1 MNIIKESLIFMKRNI
16 FYSISICM
24 VLFLVLLG
32 ELLSFALM
40 QEVKNG
46 EQEAYNYNGFA
57 LYIEAVD
64 GQISNEDYMFF
75 DQIEH
80 VTGIGGHFREI
91 TVTPIDTNN
100 VKEHTGADVP
110 EENTVDAD
118 NMVIVAMMDLKNY
131 DIFRREKKIT
141 VIEGEFPDKDGIMI
155 ESRYAELNHIS
166 VGDFVNYT
174 ALDKQ
179 ISLKVEGIYFVDSEF
194 KILETNDVSDSVYIY
209 SPYNVIYMEY
219 EYALEVFDWI
229 EDDRGYGCNIFID
242 KPENV
247 ETVKT
252 IIEKYKGNKVNIY
265 DNTTQYMENEC
276 VVINSLSNISRM
288 LQISILITG
297 TIIMLIVISFIY
309 EKLRHDTAIYLVLGE
324 KRIYVL
330 LRNLIVFVLYGV
342 LSFALLW
349 TITFCAQDI
358 IIYAINKMMYSYASV
373 NNNSFNTR
381 FIIPNIGNGFY
392 LELDKT
398 CIFNVLNLHK
408 VILILV
414 NGICIS
420 FVLPAF
426 STINGDPKELM
437 K

>member
-16 FYSISICM
+16 IFSVSVCV
-24 VLFLVLLG
+24 VLFFVLLG
-32 ELLSFALM
+32 ELISFALM

-64 GQISNEDYMFF
+64 GKISNEDYLFF

-110 EENTVDAD
+110 KENTIDAD
-118 NMVIVAMMDLKNY
+118 NMVIVAMMDLENY

-166 VGDFVNYT
+166 VGDFVNYI
-174 ALDKQ
+174 AFDKQ

-194 KILETNDVSDSVYIY
+194 EILETNDVSDSVYIY

-219 EYALEVFDWI
+219 EYALQLFDWI
-229 EDDRGYGCNIFID
+229 EDGRGSGCNIYID

-247 ETVKT
+247 EIVKNV
-252 IIEKYKGNKVNIY
+252 IEKYKGDKVNIY

-276 VVINSLSNISRM
+276 VVIKSLSNISRM

-297 TIIMLIVISFIY
+297 TIIILIVISFVY
-309 EKLRHDTAIYLVLGE
+309 EKLRHDTAIYLLLGE

-330 LRNLIVFVLYGV
+330 LRNLIIFVFYSV

-349 TITFCAQDI
+349 IVTFCVQDVI
-358 IIYAINKMMYSYASV
+358 INAVNKMMYSYASV
-373 NNNSFNTR
+373 NNNSFNTM
-381 FIIPNIGNGFY
+381 FIIPDIGNGFY
-392 LELDKT
+392 LEIDKS
-398 CIFNVLNLHK
+398 CIFNVLNLQK

-414 NGICIS
+414 SGICIS
-420 FVLPAF
+420 SVLPVV
-426 STINGDPKELM
+426 STIKGDPRELM